1 MALIAIIAF
10 VGIALAAYLVRGRQ
24 SWRPALVIVASAALL
39 VPVAASSSSS
49 ATPSHNASPSVQEA
63 EALPSRLADQGG
75 TVTLVGKVRNAGTC
89 HVAVLRDS
97 GVKVTLPKPVSCKD
111 GSYRERVSFA
121 PSVLNKP
128 VVVKLGL
135 FSGRARGLFYVVVG
149 GNPAAP
155 EVLEARADPWELP
168 AKGGWTTVLGRV
180 RFASTCHLVALDWRH
195 GVLPSESCSKGDFSE
210 KLWLSPNERYV
221 VESQAFEI
229 VATSAEGTAKG
240 EFFARLAAAA
250 GGVRTKAASGTATV
264 TATPTSTPLA
274 TGALTGGTG
283 SSSLTGGSS
292 PATTTTTAPTTTTAS
307 TTTASTTTAST
318 TTASTTT
325 TTALPT
331 TTTTG
336 LPTTTTTGLPT
347 TTTTTTTTGVPTT
360 TTTGLPTTT
369 TTASTTTTTGLPT
382 TTTTGLPT
390 TTTLTSTTTTINPN
404 ESVQQEDAV
413 NWSGYVMTGS
423 QAYSHVQGTFTV
435 PSLASESCNSFM
447 AEWVGI
453 DGYSNQDLI
462 QAGVNESATNP
473 ATGTCDAPRRFYT
486 SVWWEILPN
495 YEYEVPIPTWAN
507 GSFATVSAG
516 NQVTVTIG
524 QVGGNYCPSE
534 TSQCWRID
542 VIDDTTGGTF
552 VTYQPYSGPGA
563 SAEWIVEDIDQAGN
577 TTCTANPN
585 PPPYLCP
592 MPNYTPAVQ
601 FTGLGFTPN
610 TYSGLYSL
618 TMVQKVAVSAPS
630 QLADNY
636 DFSVSYVGGSQ
647 ASPEGL
653 GASLPITSHPLG
665 SVAPKRGGVG
675 GQPSVTK
682 SG

>member
-307 TTTASTTTAST
+307 TTTTTA
-318 TTASTTT
+318 
-325 TTALPT
+325 
-331 TTTTG
+331 
-336 LPTTTTTGLPT
+336 
-347 TTTTTTTTGVPTT
+347 
-360 TTTGLPTTT
+360 
-369 TTASTTTTTGLPT
+369 LPT

>member
-1 MALIAIIAF
+1 
-10 VGIALAAYLVRGRQ
+10 
-24 SWRPALVIVASAALL
+24 
-39 VPVAASSSSS
+39 
-49 ATPSHNASPSVQEA
+49 
-63 EALPSRLADQGG
+63 
-75 TVTLVGKVRNAGTC
+75 
-89 HVAVLRDS
+89 
-97 GVKVTLPKPVSCKD
+97 
-111 GSYRERVSFA
+111 
-121 PSVLNKP
+121 
-128 VVVKLGL
+128 
-135 FSGRARGLFYVVVG
+135 
-149 GNPAAP
+149 
-155 EVLEARADPWELP
+155 
-168 AKGGWTTVLGRV
+168 
-180 RFASTCHLVALDWRH
+180 
-195 GVLPSESCSKGDFSE
+195 
-210 KLWLSPNERYV
+210 
-221 VESQAFEI
+221 
-229 VATSAEGTAKG
+229 
-240 EFFARLAAAA
+240 
-250 GGVRTKAASGTATV
+250 
-264 TATPTSTPLA
+264 
-274 TGALTGGTG
+274 
-283 SSSLTGGSS
+283 
-292 PATTTTTAPTTTTAS
+292 
-307 TTTASTTTAST
+307 
-318 TTASTTT
+318 
-325 TTALPT
+325 
-331 TTTTG
+331 
-336 LPTTTTTGLPT
+336 
-347 TTTTTTTTGVPTT
+347 
-360 TTTGLPTTT
+360 
-369 TTASTTTTTGLPT
+369 
-382 TTTTGLPT
+382 
-390 TTTLTSTTTTINPN
+390 
-404 ESVQQEDAV
+404 VQQEDAV

-435 PSLASESCNSFM
+435 PSLTASESCNSFM

-636 DFSVSYVGGSQ
+636 DFSLSYVGGSQ

-675 GQPSVTK
+675 GQPFVTK